1 MIVPIIKK
9 EILNNVFSLRFLVT
23 FILLLIVIPVMFFIL
38 GDDYVRRV
46 DDYSQ
51 RQNELEN
58 YLRHYAHFNRIGS
71 ILYPA
76 QPPIP
81 MHALVRGL
89 SAEVNIEEFHN
100 DPLPVMFPLIDLTLI
115 ITVFLGLAALLFS
128 YDSVAG
134 EKEDGTLKLILSNR
148 ISRSKVILGKVSGGV
163 LTLLIPLIASLLL
176 GMLFILA
183 HPRISWS
190 GEDWGALVL
199 IVFGGVLYISLFY
212 CLGLFISSRHHT
224 SSASIITAIFVWVLF
239 VLVIP
244 NLSPYAASLVIKTP
258 SNIKIAREVD
268 RLSDTER
275 DQLGNRLAEQRS
287 QAVVKK
293 YPFLAEQLTEE
304 ERDRRIAEDLDYKQ
318 AYTEMREEIQQAW
331 NEANRIQSKKV
342 EDIRRDLEL
351 KENAQ
356 TSLSR
361 SLSMISPLS
370 NLVYLVTDLSSTG
383 MKNQEYFGRLYAA
396 WSFSFGEYRER
407 KIDEM
412 HRQNP
417 AVDAWNTPVDMSD
430 RPAFIYREEPL
441 ADRLKAT
448 LVYFMLLAG
457 FILVFFTAA
466 FLSFIRYDV
475 R

>member
-1 MIVPIIKK
+1 MVSSIIKK
-9 EILNNVFSLRFLVT
+9 EILNNVFSLRFSVT

-46 DDYSQ
+46 DEYSL
-51 RQNELEN
+51 RQSELEN
-58 YLRHYAHFNRIGS
+58 YLKNYAHFNRIGGV
-71 ILYPA
+71 LYPS

-89 SAEVNIEEFHN
+89 SAEVNMEEFHN
-100 DPLPVMFPLIDLTLI
+100 DPLPIMFPLIDLTLI

-148 ISRSKVILGKVSGGV
+148 ISRSKVILGKVVGGV
-163 LTLLIPLIASLLL
+163 ITLLIPFIASLLL

-190 GEDWGALVL
+190 GEDWGALGL
-199 IVFGGVLYISLFY
+199 IVFGAVLYISLFY

-224 SSASIITAIFVWVLF
+224 SSSSIMTALFVWVLF

-244 NLSPYAASLVIKTP
+244 NLSPYAASLVVKTP

-268 RLSDTER
+268 RLTDTER
-275 DQLGNRLAEQRS
+275 DQLGIRLSNERRQEMI
-287 QAVVKK
+287 KK
-293 YPFLAEQLTEE
+293 YSFLAEALTEE
-304 ERDRRIAEDLDYKQ
+304 ERDRRIAEDPEYKQ
-318 AYTEMREEIQQAW
+318 AYTELRQEIQQAW
-331 NEANRIQSKKV
+331 DEANQIQSKKV
-342 EDIRRDLEL
+342 EDLRRDLEL
-351 KENAQ
+351 KESAQ
-356 TSLSR
+356 TRLSR

-383 MKNQEYFGRLYAA
+383 MKNREYFDRLRTA
-396 WSFSFGEYRER
+396 WYSSFGEYRER

-412 HRQNP
+412 RRQNP
-417 AVDAWNTPVDMSD
+417 AVDTWNTPVDMSD
-430 RPAFIYREEPL
+430 RPAFLYREEPL
-441 ADRLKAT
+441 ADRFKNT
-448 LVYFMLLAG
+448 LVYFMILVV
-457 FILVFFTAA
+457 FNLVFFTAA
-466 FLSFIRYDV
+466 FLSFVRYDV

>member
-1 MIVPIIKK
+1 MISSFIKK
-9 EILNNVFSLRFLVT
+9 EILNNVFSLRFIVT
-23 FILLLIVIPVMFFIL
+23 FILLLIVIPIMFFIL

-46 DDYSQ
+46 DEYSL
-51 RQNELEN
+51 RQSELEN
-58 YLRHYAHFNRIGS
+58 YLKNYAHFNRVGGVLNPS
-71 ILYPA
+71 

-89 SAEVNIEEFHN
+89 SAEVNTEEFNN
-100 DPLPVMFPLIDLTLI
+100 DPLPAMFPLIDLTLI

-128 YDSVAG
+128 YDSIAG

-148 ISRSKVILGKVSGGV
+148 ISRSKVILGKVAGGV
-163 LTLLIPLIASLLL
+163 LTLLIPFITSLLL

-190 GEDWGALVL
+190 WENWGALGL
-199 IVFGGVLYISLFY
+199 IVCGAILYISLFY
-212 CLGLFISSRHHT
+212 CLGLFISSRHQT
-224 SSASIITAIFVWVLF
+224 SSASIMTALFVWVLF

-244 NLSPYAASLVIKTP
+244 NLSPYAASLVVKTP

-268 RLSDTER
+268 RLTDTER
-275 DQLGNRLAEQRS
+275 DELGNKLAEERR
-287 QAVVKK
+287 QAVIKK
-293 YPFLAEQLTEE
+293 YPFLAEVLTEE
-304 ERDRRIAEDLDYKQ
+304 ERDRRIAEDPDYKQ
-318 AYTEMREEIQQAW
+318 AYTEMRDETQQAW
-331 NEANRIQSKKV
+331 NEANRIQSQKV

-351 KENAQ
+351 KEKAQ
-356 TSLSR
+356 TRLSQ

-383 MKNQEYFGRLYAA
+383 MKNMEYFYRLRTAWYA
-396 WSFSFGEYRER
+396 SFGEYRER

-412 HRQNP
+412 RRQNP

-430 RPAFIYREEPL
+430 RPAFIYRQETL
-441 ADRLKAT
+441 ADRVKET
-448 LVYFMLLAG
+448 LVYFMLLAV
-457 FILVFFTAA
+457 FNLVFFTAA

>member
-1 MIVPIIKK
+1 MISSIVKK

-46 DDYSQ
+46 DEYSL
-51 RQNELEN
+51 RQSELEN
-58 YLRHYAHFNRIGS
+58 YLKNYAHFNRIGGV
-71 ILYPA
+71 LYPS

-89 SAEVNIEEFHN
+89 SAEVNMEEFHN
-100 DPLPVMFPLIDLTLI
+100 DPLPIMFPLIDLTLI

-134 EKEDGTLKLILSNR
+134 EKEDGTLKLILSNH
-148 ISRSKVILGKVSGGV
+148 ISRSKVILGKVVGGV
-163 LTLLIPLIASLLL
+163 LTLLIPFIASLLL
-176 GMLFILA
+176 GMLFVMA

-190 GEDWGALVL
+190 GADWGALVL
-199 IVFGGVLYISLFY
+199 IVFGAVLYISLFY

-224 SSASIITAIFVWVLF
+224 SSASIMTALFVWVLF
-239 VLVIP
+239 VLIIP
-244 NLSPYAASLVIKTP
+244 NLSPYAASLVVKTP

-268 RLSDTER
+268 RLTDTER
-275 DQLGNRLAEQRS
+275 DQLGSQLAARRR

-293 YPFLAEQLTEE
+293 YPFLAEPLTEE
-304 ERDRRIAEDLDYKQ
+304 ERDRRIGEDPEYKQ
-318 AYTEMREEIQQAW
+318 AYMEMREEIQQAW

-342 EDIRRDLEL
+342 EDIRRDLGL
-351 KENAQ
+351 KEQAQ
-356 TSLSR
+356 TRLSR
-361 SLSMISPLS
+361 MLSMISPLS

-383 MKNQEYFGRLYAA
+383 MKNREYFDRLRVA
-396 WSFSFGEYRER
+396 WSSSFGEYRER
-407 KIDEM
+407 KIGEM
-412 HRQNP
+412 RRQDP

-430 RPAFIYREEPL
+430 RPAFIYRQEPL
-441 ADRLKAT
+441 VDRLKET
-448 LVYFMLLAG
+448 LVYFMLLAV
-457 FILVFFTAA
+457 FNLVFFSAA